1 MKNYH
6 IPIILI
12 ISMLITSLFIIS
24 CSTYTEGDSVAAIS
38 FQKMTIQEKTM
49 YDAVEKEW
57 YEKELMAI
65 REAVGRR
72 DIAPRENA
80 VPFIDIANV
89 IKTNNNITLTI
100 EDKNSWNT
108 DHKNRAIKCRWD
120 RLDEDWYRKLLLSIG
135 VKDYTVQELIP
146 EDKDEDE
153 KVIKGKPLTQKE
165 EISNGLKEINA
176 YLDEHPEVIENN
188 VKDIVPESKY
198 DDIFYEIRKCDEAID
213 MYKQMIET
221 RLLTWDDYYILVK
234 LSTKCK
240 AIQIGEKLSEWKN

>member
-57 YEKELMAI
+57 YEKELMAV
-65 REAVGRR
+65 RDAVGRR
-72 DIAPRENA
+72 DIAPRETA
-80 VPFIDIANV
+80 IPFIDIANV
-89 IKTNNNITLTI
+89 IKTNNNVTLTI
-100 EDKNSWNT
+100 EDKHNWNT

-146 EDKDEDE
+146 IEE
-153 KVIKGKPLTQKE
+153 KVVEDKPLTQKE
-165 EISNGLKEINA
+165 KDLEYIGNSLKEINNA
-176 YLDEHPEVIENN
+176 LDKRQEVN

-198 DDIFYEIRKCDEAID
+198 DDIFYDIRKCDEAID
-213 MYKQMIET
+213 MYHQIIDD
-221 RLLTWDDYYILVK
+221 RLLTWEDYEFLTRI
-234 LSTKCK
+234 SIKCK
-240 AIQIGEKLSEWKN
+240 AIQIGEKLTEWKN